1 MKPGM
6 EGHSFPQPP
15 AANYPNLAGV
25 ASGEKPQHA
34 SCTCLRVAGDFF
46 VEDVNVFFFGTKNM
60 TLRSAKTAGTSKRE
74 GGS

>member
-25 ASGEKPQHA
+25 ASGEN
-34 SCTCLRVAGDFF
+34 L
-46 VEDVNVFFFGTKNM
+46 NM
-60 TLRSAKTAGTSKRE
+60 LAVHV
-74 GGS
+74 